1 MPGGTDVGTAGRS
14 VAVVTGASRGIG
26 AMLSQGF
33 AAAGYL
39 VAGCSRT
46 GTAPGRG
53 DQLLSRT
60 STVPPGTAGPAD
72 SADTVSMAAVDVTD
86 LAGVRRFVDGVIAE
100 YRRIDVLV
108 NCAGLIEAEG
118 PLWEADPD
126 QWWRVVEVNVRG
138 PFLMCHSVVPHML
151 RAGGGRVINLNS
163 GAGTASRP
171 DLTAYCAGKSALGR
185 ITGGLHLAGFDRG
198 LRAFDLAPGVVAT
211 DMTAGMASHR
221 GRTDWT
227 DPRDVVDL
235 ALALASGDLDAWS
248 GRMVRAG
255 VDGPEALRERTR
267 VGLTDDAR
275 TVGLIP
281 WGPDDP
287 LA

>member
-1 MPGGTDVGTAGRS
+1 M
-14 VAVVTGASRGIG
+14 AVVTGASRGIG
-26 AMLSQGF
+26 AALARGF
-33 AAAGYL
+33 AESGYV
-39 VAGCSRT
+39 VAGCSLSGRAPEWS
-46 GTAPGRG
+46 GVEAPGHVVG
-53 DQLLSRT
+53 MT
-60 STVPPGTAGPAD
+60 
-72 SADTVSMAAVDVTD
+72 AVDVTD
-86 LAGVRRFVDGVIAE
+86 LGGVRRFVDGVVAQH
-100 YRRIDVLV
+100 RRIDVLV
-108 NCAGLIEAEG
+108 NCAGVIEAEG

-151 RAGGGRVINLNS
+151 RSGSGRVINLNS

-211 DMTAGMASHR
+211 DMTAAMDSHR

-227 DPRDVVDL
+227 DPQDVVDL
-235 ALALASGDLDAWS
+235 ALALASGDLDPWS

-255 VDGPEALRERTR
+255 VDSPGELKQRARA
-267 VGLTDDAR
+267 GLSDDAR

-281 WGPDDP
+281 WGVDDP
-287 LA
+287 LS